1 MVHGLCWGHGILIN
15 MVKVKIKA
23 DSRYPVDR
31 KQIIEIIKKVLD
43 LHKLDDVEVS
53 VLVVGKRKM
62 AELNQQ
68 FRGKQGPT
76 DVLSFALNEVPTP
89 FGNGDQTNYLGDIV
103 VCYPIAVDYALKRQI
118 LVDRVINELVEHGCL
133 HLLGVHHR

>member
-1 MVHGLCWGHGILIN
+1 MI
-15 MVKVKIKA
+15 KVKIKA
-23 DSRYPVDR
+23 DARYPVDR
-31 KQIIEIIKKVLD
+31 KQIRETIRRVVELHNLD
-43 LHKLDDVEVS
+43 KVEVS

-68 FRGKQGPT
+68 YRNKKGPT
-76 DVLSFALNEVPTP
+76 DVLSFALNEAPISIETE
-89 FGNGDQTNYLGDIV
+89 NEINHLGDIV
-103 VCYPIAVDYALKRQI
+103 VCYPIAIEYALKRQI